1 MNQSLDKV
9 GNVFLKPILASPLH
23 FLASKRVM
31 LITVEDRNGKKFT
44 TSVRYCRDGQKL
56 TFFTYKDSEWWKNL
70 RNSPQ
75 VTMRVEGEKL
85 TGKAEIHQ
93 NNPYAIQKAV
103 KKVHPRMKPA
113 KLDTFSRQVVMV
125 DVHVS
130 EKR

>member
-9 GNVFLKPILASPLH
+9 GSLFLKPILASPLH
-23 FLASKRVM
+23 FVASKRVM
-31 LITVEDRNGKKFT
+31 LVTVEDRDGKKFT
-44 TSVRYCRDGQKL
+44 TSVRYCRDGQTL

-70 RNSPQ
+70 RNAAQ
-75 VTMRVEGEKL
+75 VTVRVEGEKL
-85 TGKAEIHQ
+85 TGRAEIHQ

-113 KLDTFSRQVVMV
+113 KLDAVSRQVVMV
-125 DVHVS
+125 NIHIH